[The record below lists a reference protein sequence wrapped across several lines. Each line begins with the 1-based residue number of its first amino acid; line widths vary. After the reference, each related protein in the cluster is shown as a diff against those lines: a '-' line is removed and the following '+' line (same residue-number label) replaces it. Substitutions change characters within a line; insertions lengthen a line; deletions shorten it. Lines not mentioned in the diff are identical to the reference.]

1 MKKEGLFI
9 AKGNCRLS
17 INNKEGASFDVDEN
31 GGCVVVGKINTDT
44 MKMVGALSAFGDWQ
58 AAQYLERI
66 LKELNPKR
74 KINIPNFKEM
84 ILRANKDNCDI
95 CDYCNDLDCRD
106 CIVYEWKEN
115 EKNERSNDG

>member
-17 INNKEGASFDVDEN
+17 MNNKEGATFEVDEN
-31 GGCVVVGKINTDT
+31 GSTVGFGKIDTDT
-44 MKMVGALSAFGDWQ
+44 MKIVGKMTVFGDWQ

-74 KINIPNFKEM
+74 KINIPHFKEM
-84 ILRANKDNCDI
+84 ILKANKDNCDI
-95 CDYCNDLDCRD
+95 CDYCDDLDCRD
-106 CIVYEWKEN
+106 CIVYEWKVS